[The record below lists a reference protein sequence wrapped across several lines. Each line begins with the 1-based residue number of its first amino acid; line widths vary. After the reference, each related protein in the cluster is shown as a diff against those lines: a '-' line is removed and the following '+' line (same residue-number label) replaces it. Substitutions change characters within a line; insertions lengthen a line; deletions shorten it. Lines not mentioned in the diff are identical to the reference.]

1 VQSQSDG
8 AFFWKMTEG
17 RGVMPKAT
25 LGESEKWAVINYLR
39 TLAAQR

>member
-1 VQSQSDG
+1 
-8 AFFWKMTEG
+8 MTEG

-25 LGESEKWAVINYLR
+25 LVENEKWAVINYLR